1 VPFFTVGQGFDRSAG
16 PLVAK
21 TDNDKSLSGYATKEK
36 SANRTVKNF
45 LSKTYQCLKSMG

>member
-16 PLVAK
+16 LLVAK
-21 TDNDKSLSGYATKEK
+21 TDDDLSLSGYATNEN

-45 LSKTYQCLKSMG
+45 LPKI